1 MGASRT
7 DRGATVPPDLGR
19 EIERLALLEDPV
31 RRSLYVHVVGEGD
44 YVSRDQAAAAV
55 GVARGLAAFHLD
67 KLADEGLLDVVYRRP
82 AGRSGPGAGRP
93 AKLYRRSQRQV
104 SVSVP
109 HRDYELLARL
119 LAAALEPEPP
129 PAVAGELAE
138 AARRA
143 GTALGRA
150 AWSLAGT
157 RPSRRRLLEA
167 ALEVLSRQGFEPR
180 RQNGEVVLRSC
191 PFQAVALD
199 HTSLV
204 CPANL
209 ALVEGLVAALDVI
222 GLSAVL
228 RPRPDACCVTLHL
241 PAR

>member
-129 PAVAGELAE
+129 PAVAGELA
-138 AARRA
+138 
-143 GTALGRA
+143 
-150 AWSLAGT
+150 GT